1 MESYRVMCTEF
12 QFYEMKKVLEMDGA
26 DGCREITQCIDRPQ
40 FVKLEDELLVW
51 TGVRLLITVVTVSF
65 YLMHFTFFSLP
76 CPVLS
81 FGNLVNL
88 L

>member
-40 FVKLEDELLVW
+40 FVQA
-51 TGVRLLITVVTVSF
+51 
-65 YLMHFTFFSLP
+65 SLF
-76 CPVLS
+76 LS
-81 FGNLVNL
+81 FK
-88 L
+88 